1 MSDNTSGGVDLK
13 KRPIFWF
20 YGSASIAYGIKDNA
34 FAYLLLIF
42 ANQCL
47 GVPGYLASSAL
58 AIAMIWDAVSDPL
71 LGHWSDKTRSKL
83 GRRHPF
89 MYSALLILP
98 GSFYALFN
106 PVIDV
111 RGEDAFYY
119 MLVLAL
125 LIRTGTTLFEVPST
139 AMLPDLEKNYD
150 QRNRWLALRHFFGWT
165 GGNGFHAINFTF
177 WIGTYGVASATGYA
191 IYGTVGAC
199 IIALT
204 IIVSALGTQR
214 EAARLPKPTE
224 TFKFNELGYEF
235 KQIYRSLK
243 NRNFAALFSYG
254 LFMGSAA
261 GLGAALY
268 LYNVTYF
275 FEFTGFE
282 IAITAYA
289 VLLSPLA
296 AGLLAPAIGQRFGK
310 KAAAIVMQLARVV
323 LYPIPYICVLIGVW
337 PEFGSVA
344 SIAIYTAFIF
354 TEVVFGIISA
364 VMLDSMMA
372 DVVEDSETNTNRRSE
387 GLFFATRAFAGKF
400 VSAAGIISAGII
412 VSLVGFDTITNVA
425 DFTDEHRFTLAV
437 FFLPIYC
444 TVCLSAVA
452 CILIYRIDR
461 ESHEANLQIIA
472 DRNATA
478 GEDVTADLSTT
489 SN

>member
-1 MSDNTSGGVDLK
+1 MVDNAHSGVALK
-13 KRPIFWF
+13 EAAHILV

-34 FAYLLLIF
+34 FGYLLLIF

-89 MYSALLILP
+89 MYAALLILP
-98 GSFYALFN
+98 GSFYGLFN

-111 RGEDAFYY
+111 SGEAAFFYI
-119 MLVLAL
+119 LFLAL

-139 AMLPDLEKNYD
+139 ALLPDLEKNYD

-191 IYGTVGAC
+191 IYGTVGAI

-204 IIVSALGTQR
+204 IIVSSLGTQR
-214 EAARLPKPTE
+214 AAAQLPQPTE
-224 TFKFNELGYEF
+224 TFKLGELGSEF

-282 IAITAYA
+282 VAITAYA
-289 VLLSPLA
+289 VLFSPLA
-296 AGLLAPAIGQRFGK
+296 AGLLQPSS
-310 KAAAIVMQLARVV
+310 VV
-323 LYPIPYICVLIGVW
+323 LVKKPPPSSCSWRGWCYIQYLTFACLLA
-337 PEFGSVA
+337 FGQSLAPTA

-372 DVVEDSETNTNRRSE
+372 DVVEDSETHTNRRSE
-387 GLFFATRAFAGKF
+387 GLFFATRNFAGKF
-400 VSAAGIISAGII
+400 VSASGIIFAGII
-412 VSLVGFDTITNVA
+412 VSAVG
-425 DFTDEHRFTLAV
+425 
-437 FFLPIYC
+437 
-444 TVCLSAVA
+444 
-452 CILIYRIDR
+452 LIR
-461 ESHEANLQIIA
+461 
-472 DRNATA
+472 
-478 GEDVTADLSTT
+478 
-489 SN
+489 

>member
-1 MSDNTSGGVDLK
+1 MADAAHTGVALK
-13 KRPIFWF
+13 ERPIFWF

-34 FAYLLLIF
+34 FGYLLLIF

-89 MYSALLILP
+89 MYAALLILP
-98 GSFYALFN
+98 GSFYGLFN

-111 RGEDAFYY
+111 SGEAAFFYI
-119 MLVLAL
+119 LFLAL

-139 AMLPDLEKNYD
+139 ALLPDLEKNYD

-191 IYGTVGAC
+191 IYGTVGAI

-204 IIVSALGTQR
+204 IIVSSLGTQR
-214 EAARLPKPTE
+214 AAAQLPQPTE
-224 TFKFNELGYEF
+224 TFKLSELGSEF

-275 FEFTGFE
+275 FEFTGYE

-289 VLLSPLA
+289 VLFSPWA
-296 AGLLAPAIGQRFGK
+296 AGLLAPAIGVRFGK
-310 KAAAIVMQLARVV
+310 KAAAIVMQVARVV
-323 LYPIPYICVLIGVW
+323 LYPIPYICVLTGVW

-372 DVVEDSETNTNRRSE
+372 DVVEDSETHTNRRSE
-387 GLFFATRAFAGKF
+387 GLFFATRNFAGKF
-400 VSAAGIISAGII
+400 VSASGIIFAGVI
-412 VSLVGFDTITNVA
+412 VSAVGFDSITNVA
-425 DFTDEHRFTLAV
+425 DFTVEHRFTQAV

-452 CILIYRIDR
+452 CILMYRIDR
-461 ESHEANLQIIA
+461 ESHEANLQIIKE
-472 DRNATA
+472 RNSAAQDDSAATA
-478 GEDVTADLSTT
+478 PT
-489 SN
+489 N